1 MPMKVKHFKEN
12 ISQFSKKI
20 KTYGFDHSPHSF
32 PTHLIHTKGS
42 PKNLLVSGLA
52 TKYTYSKYL
61 NWNKKDIVITVLVD
75 MKNSKKKIFLI

>member
-1 MPMKVKHFKEN
+1 MKVRHFKRKYS
-12 ISQFSKKI
+12 ISKNI
-20 KTYGFDHSPHSF
+20 KTYGFDHSAPHSF

-61 NWNKKDIVITVLVD
+61 NWNREDIVITRP
-75 MKNSKKKIFLI
+75 SKIYQKI